1 MSTSSISG
9 NLGHLA
15 DPGKFH
21 DPVDL
26 CGFKRDVLV
35 RFLKTMIMIRKVEQ
49 QLALGRKAGQI
60 GGPVHLGVGQEAV
73 AVGVSDSL
81 RASDR
86 VFGAHRSHSHLLALN
101 SDYYRLFAEVLGK
114 QSGFSRG
121 MGGSMHLWDQPSGF
135 YGSVPIVSGTVALA
149 VGAAMAAR
157 LQNTDDVA
165 VVYFGD
171 GAMEEGV
178 VHESLNLARMQQ
190 SPILFV
196 VENNLFASH
205 MHVSLRQPTDLMTR
219 FAVANDIPG
228 KLVDGN
234 NVVAVAE
241 AAAELVHSSRQGNG
255 PGFLELVTYRWYG
268 HVDWRE
274 DIDVGV
280 NRSPDDVE
288 NWRARDPIGRL
299 SVAMIKAD
307 IWTDEEESTYGEQL
321 DDEIS
326 VAWDRAMEDPYP
338 DDSATMNRV
347 YAI

>member
-1 MSTSSISG
+1 
-9 NLGHLA
+9 
-15 DPGKFH
+15 
-21 DPVDL
+21 
-26 CGFKRDVLV
+26 
-35 RFLKTMIMIRKVEQ
+35 
-49 QLALGRKAGQI
+49 
-60 GGPVHLGVGQEAV
+60 
-73 AVGVSDSL
+73 
-81 RASDR
+81 
-86 VFGAHRSHSHLLALN
+86 
-101 SDYYRLFAEVLGK
+101 
-114 QSGFSRG
+114 
-121 MGGSMHLWDQPSGF
+121 
-135 YGSVPIVSGTVALA
+135 
-149 VGAAMAAR
+149 
-157 LQNTDDVA
+157 
-165 VVYFGD
+165 
-171 GAMEEGV
+171 
-178 VHESLNLARMQQ
+178 
-190 SPILFV
+190 
-196 VENNLFASH
+196 
-205 MHVSLRQPTDLMTR
+205 MTR